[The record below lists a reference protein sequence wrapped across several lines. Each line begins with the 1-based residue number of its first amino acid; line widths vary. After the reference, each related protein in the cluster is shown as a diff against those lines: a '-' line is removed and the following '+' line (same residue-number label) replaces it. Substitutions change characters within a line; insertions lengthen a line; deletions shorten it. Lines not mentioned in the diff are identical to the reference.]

1 MITFMNKS
9 NDAYTNKKKKGKK
22 ERKESNTKC
31 ATQKNKE
38 KI

>member
-1 MITFMNKS
+1 MMRTLI
-9 NDAYTNKKKKGKK
+9 KKKGKK

>member
-9 NDAYTNKKKKGKK
+9 NDAYTNKKKKERKK
-22 ERKESNTKC
+22 EKK

>member
-9 NDAYTNKKKKGKK
+9 NDAYTNKKKGKK